1 MKILMV
7 IDALNRGGKERRML
21 ELIKGLINERDH
33 FDIYLVSLT
42 DIVEFEHVY
51 DLPIKFEV
59 IKRKYK
65 KDFTIIFK
73 LKKIIRDF
81 KPDIIHSWSTMA
93 SIYLAAANM
102 FGRIPLVN
110 AVLAD
115 AYAQLNLS
123 DKHYLRVKLTT
134 PFSDVLVSNSE
145 AGIRAYRTPLN
156 KSVCIYNGI
165 DFNRF
170 EHLKPVEE
178 MEYEMLGT
186 AKDGRSIVAMVAGFD
201 SRKDFGTLVNAAIRI
216 CAIRKELVFLLIGI
230 GPDLE
235 SLKARVPD
243 ELLNKQIIFTGQRT
257 DIESILQIVDIGML
271 ITFYEGLSNAI
282 IEYMAMGKAVIATDG
297 GGTAELIRNEFN
309 GYLVEQKNET
319 QIIEKLETLLD
330 NPELRVRMGQ
340 NGYHWVRQQFNLK
353 EITEQYV
360 RLYNQVINKRK
371 KTVASPDS
379 PVHK

>member
-1 MKILMV
+1 
-7 IDALNRGGKERRML
+7 
-21 ELIKGLINERDH
+21 
-33 FDIYLVSLT
+33 
-42 DIVEFEHVY
+42 
-51 DLPIKFEV
+51 
-59 IKRKYK
+59 
-65 KDFTIIFK
+65 
-73 LKKIIRDF
+73 
-81 KPDIIHSWSTMA
+81 
-93 SIYLAAANM
+93 
-102 FGRIPLVN
+102 
-110 AVLAD
+110 
-115 AYAQLNLS
+115 
-123 DKHYLRVKLTT
+123 
-134 PFSDVLVSNSE
+134 
-145 AGIRAYRTPLN
+145 
-156 KSVCIYNGI
+156 
-165 DFNRF
+165 
-170 EHLKPVEE
+170 
-178 MEYEMLGT
+178 
-186 AKDGRSIVAMVAGFD
+186 
-201 SRKDFGTLVNAAIRI
+201 
-216 CAIRKELVFLLIGI
+216 LLIGI